1 MNISVIHRATSAV
14 MLAFLAC
21 LPAYSADTVAHWT
34 FGAHGLT
41 DITGNNAIELENHG
55 VTFAGGGAVFDG
67 SSYFVTKD
75 PVELGAKSKAFTV
88 ECWVKFDA
96 KDYLGYIF
104 APSDASEKGAFVVY
118 QYVSYSHTYMFGQ
131 LRVVAPGT
139 WQQESGDINDA
150 STSYPHH
157 IAYVVDGT
165 KSGINQAKLYFDGV
179 QIDNSTLKTSG
190 DFSGGFG
197 SRKLYIGINGNNGT
211 PNNGFKGRID
221 DIRITDGALEPSQ
234 FLKFP
239 TVGDAMTP
247 DNPAFAYY
255 PFGTNGAHDVSGNGH
270 DLVGIGSP
278 VFDDGTLSLNGSSY
292 LKADVNYPFSQF
304 FKSGLTFECFFRT
317 TDTIGVDAAKLLF
330 ETSTNQWGYSGNP
343 GAFHLSLRTGGT
355 AVSGGLRCFGTDAY
369 NTQRTTGTPPLNDGR
384 WHHAAVVY
392 DPSLAD
398 TKDVIRTYVDG
409 MAAPDV
415 DTSTAVT
422 GLFDGPLHLGA
433 RINGQIPAKA
443 DMDEVRIMPYAL
455 TPAEFLKVPSVN
467 VNAPIAHWK
476 FGSETPL
483 VDATGNGNDL
493 VNTGVT
499 FADGAAVFSG
509 SGQYLKTASTLDL
522 SAWRR
527 ATIECRY
534 QTDNYSHF
542 GPLFALET
550 TTSKTPGSFV
560 VYKYSNS
567 IWAQFGTTG
576 GWHQD
581 GISSVVAPYNAAGW
595 HHIAY
600 VLDVSRTGDDECV
613 FYIDGVKQ
621 PQSSNRNSQALS
633 SLLND
638 KLCIGGGSTYS
649 ISGDPTFDGKISEI
663 VVTPQL
669 LTPNSFKLSRNP
681 SGSGV
686 IAYWNF
692 SGANAWADKSGNG
705 HDLTAANVGKRK
717 GAALFDSASAS
728 LGMSLDLSGYRS
740 VTVECFAKSEAADGA
755 ALFTVGDGTAAGSFG
770 AFVSNATARAEY
782 VPYADALSA
791 ESAAT
796 GGADGEWHHYALV
809 IDGDA
814 MGADQMR
821 FYVDGVRA
829 LSGAMA
835 SGATALLNG
844 AFRIGGGY
852 GETAF
857 TGLID
862 DVRITGNALDP
873 SAFLQPGDRTE
884 VPDGMSLILR

>member
-1 MNISVIHRATSAV
+1 MNISVIHRGTSAV

-21 LPAYSADTVAHWT
+21 IPAYSADTVAHWT
-34 FGAHGLT
+34 FGAYGLT

-55 VTFAGGGAVFDG
+55 VTFANGGAVFDG
-67 SSYFVTKD
+67 SSYFVTTA

-88 ECWVKFDA
+88 ECWVKLDA

-118 QYVSYSHTYMFGQ
+118 QHVSYSHTYMFGQ
-131 LRVVAPGT
+131 LRVVAPET

-165 KSGINQAKLYFDGV
+165 KSGVDQAKLYFDGV
-179 QIDNSTLKTSG
+179 QIANSTLTTSG

-197 SRKLYIGINGNNGT
+197 SRKLFIGIHGNNGS
-211 PNNGFKGRID
+211 PDHGFKGRID

-255 PFGTNGAHDVSGNGH
+255 PFGSNGAHDVSGNGH
-270 DLVGIGSP
+270 DLVSVGSP
-278 VFDDGTLSLNGSSY
+278 VFDEGTLSLNGSSY
-292 LKADVNYPFSQF
+292 LNSNGNCPFSQF

-317 TDTIGVDAAKLLF
+317 TDTFGVDAAKLLF

-355 AVSGGLRCFGTDAY
+355 AVSGGLRCFGNDAY

-409 MAAPDV
+409 MEAPDV

-467 VNAPIAHWK
+467 APIAHWK

-483 VDATGNGNDL
+483 VDTTGNGNDL
-493 VNTGVT
+493 VNNGVDFT
-499 FADGAAVFSG
+499 DGAAVFKDFG
-509 SGQYLKTASTLDL
+509 DYLRTASTLDL
-522 SAWRR
+522 SAYSR
-527 ATIECRY
+527 ATFECRY
-534 QTDNYSHF
+534 KADSIDKFGVIFATDNAAGS
-542 GPLFALET
+542 
-550 TTSKTPGSFV
+550 TPGSFV

-567 IWAQFGTTG
+567 IWAQFGTTSS
-576 GWHQD
+576 WQQD
-581 GISSVVAPYNAAGW
+581 GISGLTASSPYYSAGW

-600 VLDVSRTGDDECV
+600 VLDVTKTDANECIL
-613 FYIDGVKQ
+613 YIDGVKQ
-621 PQSSNRNSQALS
+621 NQNMNNTAQLS
-633 SLLND
+633 ALLNC
-638 KLCIGGGSTYS
+638 KFCIGGGSTYGS
-649 ISGDPTFDGKISEI
+649 TQATSFDGKISEI
-663 VVTPQL
+663 VVTPQI
-669 LTPNSFKLSRNP
+669 LTPDLFKLPRNP
-681 SGSGV
+681 SGSGM

-705 HDLTAANVGKRK
+705 HDLTATAVGKRN

-728 LGMSLDLSGYRS
+728 LGVSLDLSGYRS
-740 VTVECFAKSEAADGA
+740 VTVECFAKSEAADEA

-770 AFVSNATARAEY
+770 AFVSIATARAEY

-796 GGADGEWHHYALV
+796 GGADGAWHHYALV

-821 FYVDGVRA
+821 FYVDGVRT

-835 SGATALLNG
+835 SGMTALLNG

-852 GETAF
+852 GGAAF
-857 TGLID
+857 SGLID

>member
-1 MNISVIHRATSAV
+1 MTEIKQ
-14 MLAFLAC
+14 
-21 LPAYSADTVAHWT
+21 
-34 FGAHGLT
+34 LT
-41 DITGNNAIELENHG
+41 GEE
-55 VTFAGGGAVFDG
+55 FRSKG
-67 SSYFVTKD
+67 SYLVTKT
-75 PVELGAKSKAFTV
+75 PVELGAATKSFTI

-96 KDYLGYIF
+96 MDYLGYIF
-104 APSDASEKGAFVVY
+104 APEDASQKGAFVVY
-118 QYVSYSHTYMFGQ
+118 QYVSYNHPYVYGQ
-131 LRVVAPGT
+131 LRVVAPST
-139 WQQESGDINDA
+139 WQQESSDIYGM
-150 STSYPHH
+150 STSCPHH
-157 IAYVVDGT
+157 IAYVVDAA
-165 KSGINQAKLYFDGV
+165 KSGINQAKLYLDGV
-179 QIDNSTLKTSG
+179 QIDNSGLNTSG

-197 SRKLYIGINGNNGT
+197 SRKLYIGIHGNGGS
-211 PNNGFKGRID
+211 PENGFKGRID

-270 DLVGIGSP
+270 DLVAGGSP
-278 VFDDGTLSLNGSSY
+278 VFDDGTLALNGSSY
-292 LKADVNYPFSQF
+292 LKADGNYPFSQF

-317 TDTIGVDAAKLLF
+317 TDTFGVNDAKILF
-330 ETSTNQWGYSGNP
+330 ETSSNTYGYSGNP

-355 AVSGGLRCFGTDAY
+355 TVSGGLRCDGSDY

-392 DPSLAD
+392 DPSLAG

-409 MAAPDV
+409 MAVPDN
-415 DTSTAVT
+415 DTGTAVT

-455 TPAEFLKVPSVN
+455 TPAEFLKTPS

-493 VNTGVT
+493 VNTGVA

-542 GPLFALET
+542 GPLFALEDT
-550 TTSKTPGSFV
+550 GSKTPGSFV
-560 VYKYSNS
+560 IYKYNNS
-567 IWAQFGTTG
+567 FWAQFGTTS

-581 GISSVVAPYNAAGW
+581 GITSVVAPYNAVGW

-600 VLDVSRTGDDECV
+600 VLDVTRTGDDECV

-621 PQSSNRNSQALS
+621 PQSSNKNSQILSALFK
-633 SLLND
+633 D
-638 KLCIGGGSTYS
+638 KFCIGGGSTYT
-649 ISGDPTFDGKISEI
+649 ISGDPTFDGTMSEI

-669 LTPNSFKLSRNP
+669 LTTNSFMLSRNP

-692 SGANAWADKSGNG
+692 SGGANVWADKSGNG
-705 HDLTAANVGKRK
+705 HALAAANVATKN
-717 GAALFDSASAS
+717 GAAKFDSVAAS
-728 LGMSLDLSGYRS
+728 LGASLDLSGYLS
-740 VTVECFAKSEAADGA
+740 VTVECFAKSEAVEEA
-755 ALFTVGDGTAAGSFG
+755 ALFTSGDGSAVGSFG
-770 AFVSNATARAEY
+770 AFLAGAGARGEF
-782 VPYADALSA
+782 VPYADALNAERSA
-791 ESAAT
+791 S
-796 GGADGEWHHYALV
+796 GGADGEWHNYALV
-809 IDGDA
+809 IDGA
-814 MGADQMR
+814 ALGAEQTR
-821 FYVDGVRA
+821 FYMDGVRA
-829 LSGAMA
+829 ASGAMA

-852 GETAF
+852 DGAAF
-857 TGLID
+857 SGMID
-862 DVRITGNALDP
+862 DVRITGSALEP
-873 SAFLQPGDRTE
+873 GAFMQASDRTE
-884 VPDGMSLILR
+884 VQDGMTLIIR